1 MKMKKY
7 IGAFIL
13 MLTAVM
19 INTGAASLLTVGAE
33 EMPESM
39 KGLR

>member
-7 IGAFIL
+7 LGTFALFL
-13 MLTAVM
+13 AAVLTNVG
-19 INTGAASLLTVGAE
+19 TASLLTVGVE

-39 KGLR
+39 KKLR

>member
-7 IGAFIL
+7 LGAFIL

-19 INTGAASLLTVGAE
+19 INTGATSLLTVGE